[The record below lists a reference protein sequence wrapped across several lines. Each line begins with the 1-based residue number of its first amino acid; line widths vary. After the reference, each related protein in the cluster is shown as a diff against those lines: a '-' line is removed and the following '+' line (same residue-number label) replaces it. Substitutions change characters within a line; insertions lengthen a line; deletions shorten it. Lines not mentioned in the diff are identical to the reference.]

1 MTDEPVLDQSG
12 GMPDL
17 MAAVMDMQAGMQAA
31 QAELAAALLTGSA
44 GGGLVTA
51 QIRGTGELVSVTI
64 SPDAVDPDDI
74 EMLED
79 LVVAAVNDAM
89 RQSAELTTATMSQA
103 SGGFD
108 LGAILGGSA

>member
-1 MTDEPVLDQSG
+1 MTDEPVLDQPG

-51 QIRGTGELVSVTI
+51 QIRGTGELVSVPI
-64 SPDAVDPDDI
+64 SP
-74 EMLED
+74 
-79 LVVAAVNDAM
+79 
-89 RQSAELTTATMSQA
+89 TTSRCSKTWS
-103 SGGFD
+103 SPR
-108 LGAILGGSA
+108 STTRCVSRPSSRPPP